1 MPDVEVGKVKAFAVL
16 SEKRWPKSP
25 DTPTMIESGLP
36 GLSITFWHG
45 LWATKGTPKD
55 VVARLDAAVKAALAD
70 PTVRQRLESLGQVI
84 FPPEQQNPAAL
95 AAYHKA
101 ETEKWWPIIKNAGL
115 KAE

>member
-1 MPDVEVGKVKAFAVL
+1 
-16 SEKRWPKSP
+16 
-25 DTPTMIESGLP
+25 MIESGLP